1 MLVEQIINALQI
13 GSTYAIIAI
22 AFTLLIGV
30 LNLLNFAVGEVF
42 MLGSFFA
49 LTFMAIGIPFWI
61 SFILALFLS
70 GIVSLVIYYFSF
82 DLLKGAPELI
92 PLVSTLGFSILLQN
106 AAGLIW
112 GTERQPF
119 PESISSQIAHFG
131 PIAISPAQIAIFAIA
146 LLLMVSLD
154 FFIQKTRI
162 GRGMRAVSENPET
175 ANILGINSK
184 LVVIISFFASGI
196 LAGASGI
203 LFSISYFT
211 VEPMIGFHVGIKAI
225 AAMIVGGL
233 GNVRGA
239 IAGGFLIGFIEIMSI
254 QFLGSEYREIAVYAL
269 IFITLVVLPQGLMG
283 VVRQEKGRVKC

>member
-1 MLVEQIINALQI
+1 MFIEQVINALQI

-30 LNLLNFAVGEVF
+30 LNLLNFAVGEIF

-49 LTFMAIGIPFWI
+49 LTFLFMGLPFWTA
-61 SFILALFLS
+61 FILAIVLS
-70 GIVSLVIYYFSF
+70 GLISLVIYYFSF
-82 DLLKGAPELI
+82 DILKGAPLLI

-112 GTERQPF
+112 GTERQAF
-119 PESISSQIAHFG
+119 PEYISSVIVHFG
-131 PIAISPAQIAIFAIA
+131 PIGISPAQIVIFAVAI
-146 LLLMVSLD
+146 LLMVSLD
-154 FFIQKTRI
+154 QFIQKTRI
-162 GRGMRAVSENPET
+162 GRGMRAVAENPKT
-175 ANILGINSK
+175 ANILGINSRW
-184 LVVIISFFASGI
+184 VIITTFFSSGV

-211 VEPMIGFHVGIKAI
+211 VEPLIGFHAGIKAI

-239 IAGGFLIGFIEIMSI
+239 IAGGFFIGFLEIMSMH
-254 QFLGSEYREIAVYAL
+254 FLGSEFRDIIVYAL
-269 IFITLVVLPQGLMG
+269 IFATLIVLPQGLMG
-283 VVRQEKGRVKC
+283 VVKQEKGRI

>member
-283 VVRQEKGRVKC
+283 VVRQEKGRV

>member
-154 FFIQKTRI
+154 LFIQKTRI

-175 ANILGINSK
+175 ASILGINSK

-283 VVRQEKGRVKC
+283 VVRQEKGRV

>member
-154 FFIQKTRI
+154 LFIQKTRI

-283 VVRQEKGRVKC
+283 VVRQEKGRV

>member
-1 MLVEQIINALQI
+1 MIVEQIINALQI
-13 GSTYAIIAI
+13 GSTYAVIAI
-22 AFTLLIGV
+22 AFTLLIGI
-30 LNLLNFAVGEVF
+30 LNLLNFAVGEIF

-49 LTFMAIGIPFWI
+49 LTFLALGVPFWL
-61 SFILALFLS
+61 SFLLAILLS
-70 GIVSLVIYYFSF
+70 GVVSLVIYYFSF

-119 PESISSQIAHFG
+119 PESISSQIIHVG
-131 PIAISPAQIAIFAIA
+131 PIVISPAQIVIFAIA
-146 LLLMVSLD
+146 LLLMVILD
-154 FFIQKTRI
+154 QFIQKTRI

-184 LVVIISFFASGI
+184 LVIIVTFFASGI

-211 VEPMIGFHVGIKAI
+211 VEPLIGFHAGIKAI

-239 IAGGFLIGFIEIMSI
+239 IAGGLLIGFIEVMSI
-254 QFLGSEYREIAVYAL
+254 QFLGSEYREISVYAL
-269 IFITLVVLPQGLMG
+269 IFATLVVMPQGIMG
-283 VVRQEKGRVKC
+283 VVQQEKGRV

>member
-49 LTFMAIGIPFWI
+49 LTYMAIGIPFWI

-154 FFIQKTRI
+154 LFIQKTRI

-175 ANILGINSK
+175 ASILGINSK

-283 VVRQEKGRVKC
+283 VVRQEKGRV

>member
-13 GSTYAIIAI
+13 GSTYAVIAI
-22 AFTLLIGV
+22 AFTLLIGI
-30 LNLLNFAVGEVF
+30 LNLLNFAVGEIF

-49 LTFMAIGIPFWI
+49 LTFLTLGLPFWL
-61 SFILALFLS
+61 SFVLAVVLS
-70 GIVSLVIYYFSF
+70 GIVSIIIYYFSF
-82 DLLKGAPELI
+82 DFLKGAPELI

-106 AAGLIW
+106 SAGLIW

-119 PESISSQIAHFG
+119 PESISSQIIHIG
-131 PIAISPAQIAIFAIA
+131 PIAISPAQIVIFAITII
-146 LLLMVSLD
+146 LMVVLD
-154 FFIQKTRI
+154 QLIQKTRI

-175 ANILGINSK
+175 ANILGINAK
-184 LVVIISFFASGI
+184 LVVIVTFFASGI

-211 VEPMIGFHVGIKAI
+211 VEPMIGFHAGLKAI

-239 IAGGFLIGFIEIMSI
+239 IVGGILIGFIEVMSI
-254 QFLGSEYREIAVYAL
+254 QFLGSQYREIAVFAL
-269 IFITLVVLPQGLMG
+269 IFVTLVILPQGIMG
-283 VVRQEKGRVKC
+283 VVQQEKGRV

>member
-1 MLVEQIINALQI
+1 MFVEQIINALQI

-30 LNLLNFAVGEVF
+30 LNLLNFAVGEIF

-49 LTFMAIGIPFWI
+49 LTFLFIGLPLWVA
-61 SFILALFLS
+61 FILAIVLS
-70 GIVSLVIYYFSF
+70 GLVSLVIYYFSF

-112 GTERQPF
+112 GAERQAF
-119 PESISSQIAHFG
+119 PESISSSIVYFG
-131 PIAISPAQIAIFAIA
+131 PIGISPAQIAIFAVGI
-146 LLLMVSLD
+146 LLMISLD
-154 FFIQKTRI
+154 QFIQKTRI
-162 GRGMRAVSENPET
+162 GRGMRAVAENPKT
-175 ANILGINSK
+175 ANILGINSRW
-184 LVVIISFFASGI
+184 VVITTFFASGV

-203 LFSISYFT
+203 LFSISYFI
-211 VEPMIGFHVGIKAI
+211 VEPLIGFHVGIKAI

-239 IAGGFLIGFIEIMSI
+239 IAGGFFIGFIEIMSMH
-254 QFLGSEYREIAVYAL
+254 FLGSEFRDIIVYAL
-269 IFITLVVLPQGLMG
+269 IFAALIVLPQGLMG
-283 VVRQEKGRVKC
+283 VVKQEKGRI

>member
-1 MLVEQIINALQI
+1 MIVEQIINALQI
-13 GSTYAIIAI
+13 GSTYAVIAI
-22 AFTLLIGV
+22 AFTLLIGI
-30 LNLLNFAVGEVF
+30 LNLLNFAVGEIF

-49 LTFMAIGIPFWI
+49 LTFLALGLPFWL
-61 SFILALFLS
+61 SFLLAVLLS
-70 GIVSLVIYYFSF
+70 GVVSLIIYYFSF

-119 PESISSQIAHFG
+119 PESISSQIIHVG
-131 PIAISPAQIAIFAIA
+131 PIVISPAQIVIFGIA
-146 LLLMVSLD
+146 LLLMIILD
-154 FFIQKTRI
+154 QFIQKTRI

-184 LVVIISFFASGI
+184 LVIIVTFFASGI

-211 VEPMIGFHVGIKAI
+211 VEPLVGFHAGIKAI

-239 IAGGFLIGFIEIMSI
+239 IAGGILIGFIEVMSI
-254 QFLGSEYREIAVYAL
+254 QYLGSEYREIAVYAL
-269 IFITLVVLPQGLMG
+269 IFATLVVMPQGIMG
-283 VVRQEKGRVKC
+283 VVQQEKGRV

>member
-1 MLVEQIINALQI
+1 MIVEQIINALQI

-49 LTFMAIGIPFWI
+49 LTLMAIGIPFWI

-70 GIVSLVIYYFSF
+70 GIVSLIIYYFSF

-131 PIAISPAQIAIFAIA
+131 PIAISPAQIAIFAVA
-146 LLLMVSLD
+146 LLLMISLD
-154 FFIQKTRI
+154 LFIQKTRI

-283 VVRQEKGRVKC
+283 VVRQEKGRV

>member
-1 MLVEQIINALQI
+1 MIVEQIINALQI
-13 GSTYAIIAI
+13 GSTYAVIAI
-22 AFTLLIGV
+22 AFTLLIGI
-30 LNLLNFAVGEVF
+30 LNLLNFAVGEIF

-49 LTFMAIGIPFWI
+49 LTFLALGIPFWL
-61 SFILALFLS
+61 SFLLAVLLS
-70 GIVSLVIYYFSF
+70 GAVSLIIYYFSF

-119 PESISSQIAHFG
+119 PESISSQIIHVG
-131 PIAISPAQIAIFAIA
+131 PIVISPAQIVIFGIA
-146 LLLMVSLD
+146 LLLMVILD
-154 FFIQKTRI
+154 QFIQKTRI

-184 LVVIISFFASGI
+184 LVIIVTFFASGI

-211 VEPMIGFHVGIKAI
+211 VEPLVGFHAGIKAI

-239 IAGGFLIGFIEIMSI
+239 IAGGILIGFIEVMSI
-254 QFLGSEYREIAVYAL
+254 QYLGSEYREIAVYAL
-269 IFITLVVLPQGLMG
+269 IFATLVVLPQGIMG
-283 VVRQEKGRVKC
+283 VVQQEKGRV